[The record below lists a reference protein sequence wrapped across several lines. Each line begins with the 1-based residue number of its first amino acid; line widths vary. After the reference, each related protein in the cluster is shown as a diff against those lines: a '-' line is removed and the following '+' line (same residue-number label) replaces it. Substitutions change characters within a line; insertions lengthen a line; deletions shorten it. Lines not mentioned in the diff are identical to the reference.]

1 MKARN
6 DDFNERRKHLKQM
19 SDEQLK
25 AYFEKLT
32 DQMIDP
38 LLELAYT
45 HTTPAIERSVLMRMG
60 FSSLEAKALT
70 DKMMDYHL
78 LEHGSG
84 HVVFKYA
91 QLNHL
96 TIREAGLAL
105 LDTQH
110 MIKIAEVFVHE
121 NN

>member
-6 DDFNERRKHLKQM
+6 DDFNDRRKHLKQM

-60 FSSLEAKALT
+60 FSGLEAKALT

-84 HVVFKYA
+84 HVVFQYA
-91 QLNHL
+91 QMNHL
-96 TIREAGLAL
+96 SIREAGLKL
-105 LDTQH
+105 LDTNE
-110 MIKIAEVFVHE
+110 MIKIVEVFIHE